1 MTKCL
6 DCKYDI
12 LDVEGQRME
21 QCRQGHSRTFKR
33 MIENCHAWEEKPKCW
48 CELEGEKRM
57 QVQDY
62 WVDQWKLGHYQMR
75 GVEIAQYCP
84 YCGKRL
90 EAI

>member
-1 MTKCL
+1 MSQKLCHN
-6 DCKYDI
+6 
-12 LDVEGQRME
+12 
-21 QCRQGHSRTFKR
+21 CREYFGVSGLVKFLH
-33 MIENCHAWEEKPKCW
+33 CHHDEPEVKPKCW
-48 CELEGEKRM
+48 CELKGEKRM

-90 EAI
+90 EAT